1 MPKPRTLTFDPT
13 AKSADPSKPAFLA
26 KPAGS
31 PVYHGF
37 VVVPET
43 FIDGWVLGE
52 ITPFLGEENGDGFV
66 VAPDGS
72 QAGLVW
78 EVGEGGFTEI
88 MPATPARWGVY
99 AVWFPQAMKTV
110 EDLIANFRVVLPG
123 LRAAHGRVK
132 AGDGRQAVP

>member
-1 MPKPRTLTFDPT
+1 MTKSRSLNPDPT
-13 AKSADPSKPAFLA
+13 AKCADPS

-52 ITPFLGEENGDGFV
+52 ITPFLDEENGDGFV

-78 EVGEGGFTEI
+78 EVGEGVG
-88 MPATPARWGVY
+88 
-99 AVWFPQAMKTV
+99 
-110 EDLIANFRVVLPG
+110 DSANM
-123 LRAAHGRVK
+123 
-132 AGDGRQAVP
+132 

>member
-1 MPKPRTLTFDPT
+1 MAARVNIP
-13 AKSADPSKPAFLA
+13 KSAYPSKVDFLT
-26 KPAGS
+26 KPAAS

-78 EVGEGGFTEI
+78 EAGEGDFAEI
-88 MPATPARWGVY
+88 MPATPDRWGVY
-99 AVWFPQAMKTV
+99 AVWFPQGMKTA
-110 EDLIANFRVVLPG
+110 EDLIANFRLVLPTLQSAYRDVHKASRLDG
-123 LRAAHGRVK
+123 ANLGGR
-132 AGDGRQAVP
+132 

>member
-1 MPKPRTLTFDPT
+1 MTKPCSLTLDPT
-13 AKSADPSKPAFLA
+13 ANSTDPSKPAFLA
-26 KPAGS
+26 KPAGT

-43 FIDGWVLGE
+43 YIDGWVLGE
-52 ITPFLGEENGDGFV
+52 ITPFLGEENGDGFA

-78 EVGEGGFTEI
+78 EVGEGEFTEI
-88 MPATPARWGVY
+88 MPATAERWGVY

-123 LRAAHGRVK
+123 LRAAYSRV
-132 AGDGRQAVP
+132 GS

>member
-1 MPKPRTLTFDPT
+1 MTELRRLALDHSANSTDPT
-13 AKSADPSKPAFLA
+13 GSAVLA

-52 ITPFLGEENGDGFV
+52 ITPFLGEENGDGYI
-66 VAPDGS
+66 VAPDGT

-78 EVGEGGFTEI
+78 AVGAGEFTEI
-88 MPATPARWGVY
+88 MPATPDRWGVY
-99 AVWFPQAMKTV
+99 AVWFPQAMQTTD
-110 EDLIANFRVVLPG
+110 ELIANFRVVLPT
-123 LRAAHGRVK
+123 LRAAHRRVT
-132 AGDGRQAVP
+132 G

>member
-1 MPKPRTLTFDPT
+1 MTKPRRLTLDPA
-13 AKSADPSKPAFLA
+13 AKSADPSNPAFLA
-26 KPAGS
+26 KPVGS

-78 EVGEGGFTEI
+78 EVGEGDFTEI
-88 MPATPARWGVY
+88 MPATPERWGVY

-110 EDLIANFRVVLPG
+110 EDLTANFRVVLPA
-123 LRAAHGRVK
+123 LQAAYGRVLV
-132 AGDGRQAVP
+132 VPPTGNL

>member
-1 MPKPRTLTFDPT
+1 MTKSRSLVLNSA

-37 VVVPET
+37 VVLPET

-52 ITPFLGEENGDGFV
+52 ITPFLGEESGDGFV

-78 EVGEGGFTEI
+78 EVGEGDFTEI
-88 MPATPARWGVY
+88 MPASPERWGVY
-99 AVWFPQAMKTV
+99 AVWFPQAMETA
-110 EDLIANFRVVLPG
+110 EDLIANFRVVLPA
-123 LRAAHGRVK
+123 LQAAHRRVK
-132 AGDGRQAVP
+132 T